1 MQKDDTIAMDEVR
14 HLRWRLSQVEQER
27 DDYRALWEEEKLEH
41 QRTKERMVQAIEEAH
56 ANGYKEGLSLV

>member
-14 HLRWRLSQVEQER
+14 HLRWRLGQVEQER

-41 QRTKERMVQAIEEAH
+41 QKTRERMAQAMDEAH